1 MSDNAVK
8 VWCTV
13 KDGCHPKKRDV
24 LVRAFTRNGLGEWED
39 TTRHPKRK
47 HAAAWDPK
55 DFANQ
60 AGITEAAAE
69 LPIIT
74 QWPKQPVLVTGEE
87 GTTRKVAVLACP
99 RCAPGKQKVT
109 YSDFYAD
116 VQGTD
121 NGPHTQPPDMFRQGA
136 LDIGWERLTT
146 LLDKFQHAGIA
157 DVSLTALHRA
167 NMLAG

>member
-60 AGITEAAAE
+60 AGVTEAAAE

-99 RCAPGKQKVT
+99 RCAPGKQKVST
-109 YSDFYAD
+109 S
-116 VQGTD
+116 
-121 NGPHTQPPDMFRQGA
+121 RGA
-136 LDIGWERLTT
+136 LLYSFYFITPVGKIMAAGWVLKSAK
-146 LLDKFQHAGIA
+146 DK
-157 DVSLTALHRA
+157 
-167 NMLAG
+167 